1 MNRRELFTNLARTA
15 VRGPGPF
22 DGAPL
27 NIQGG
32 LEEHITPLTLDDIYH
47 LYRRLSFGIT
57 VPEAQALVGK
67 TAGEVVDA
75 LLGPD
80 TPPEHP
86 KPMQF
91 NKWRDPV
98 SGQMVEYTENP
109 QGADLQTRFA
119 IEAWWRGNHSKLS
132 NWWLQTMVRDA
143 SSIEKVT
150 LFWMSH
156 WTSEFSFD
164 EQYLV
169 PQTIHNQYNLLR
181 NDGMGEFRQMALDM
195 TLDNA
200 MLHYLGGTY
209 NEVGRPN
216 ENYARELMELYT
228 TGIGWYTEGDV
239 QQAARVLTGWKASRY
254 NDQPAPNG
262 MYVSW
267 FDANKHDTGAKEFMG
282 VTIPARTA
290 DNNTAFQVKNEEVRE
305 LINILFR
312 VRPEAISR
320 FMARKVYLFFV
331 YSSGGDADPQIVN
344 DLAAEFRA
352 SDFKLRPL
360 FRKLLTSAHFFDPA
374 LRGAQIKTPVE
385 YVTSLMKQ
393 LRLDDGQILALDP
406 QGWVRTMD
414 QTMFDPPNVAGWPG
428 YRSWI
433 STNTYPRRR
442 DFAKRAIDSITDAK
456 ALEFIK
462 EFPDYDEPA
471 KFVAHVAKYMLP
483 VAVSDERLAYY
494 KSTLLEGQPD
504 YTWAEKLQQAA
515 SASRSFKLLLKAMAV
530 APDFQLC

>member
-1 MNRRELFTNLARTA
+1 MNRRELFTNLVRNGK
-15 VRGPGPF
+15 RGPGPF

-27 NIQGG
+27 DVQGG
-32 LEEHITPLTLDDIYH
+32 LDEYTQPLTLDDIYH
-47 LYRRLSFGIT
+47 LYRRMSFGIS
-57 VPEAQALVGK
+57 VPDAQKLVGK
-67 TAGEVVDA
+67 TAAEVVDA

-80 TPPEHP
+80 TPPDLE
-86 KPMQF
+86 KPIQF

-98 SGQMVEYTENP
+98 SGLMVEHTENP

-119 IEAWWRGNHSKLS
+119 IEAWWRGNHAKLS
-132 NWWLQTMVRDA
+132 SWWMLTMVRDTTA
-143 SSIEKVT
+143 IEKIT
-150 LFWMSH
+150 MFWMSH
-156 WTSEFSFD
+156 WVTEFSFD

-169 PQTIHNQYNLLR
+169 PQSIYNQYLMLR
-181 NDGMGEFRQMALDM
+181 NDRLGEFRKMALDV

-216 ENYARELMELYT
+216 ENFARELMELHT

-239 QQAARVLTGWKASRY
+239 QQAARVLTGWKASRF

-262 MYVSW
+262 MYVPW
-267 FDANKHDTGAKEFMG
+267 FDANKHDIGAKEFMG
-282 VTIPARTA
+282 VTIPARTT
-290 DNNTAFQVKNEEVRE
+290 DNNTAYQVRNEEVGE

-312 VRPEAISR
+312 MRPEAISR
-320 FMARKVYLFFV
+320 FMARKVYLYFV
-331 YSSGGDADPQIVN
+331 YSSAGEVDPLVV
-344 DLAAEFRA
+344 DELAAEFRA

-360 FRKLLTSAHFFDPA
+360 FRKILTSAHFFDPA
-374 LRGAQIKTPVE
+374 LRGAQIKTPLE
-385 YVTSLMKQ
+385 YVTSLVKL
-393 LRLDDGQILALDP
+393 LRLDDGQIVALDL
-406 QGWVRTMD
+406 QGAIRTMD
-414 QTMFDPPNVAGWPG
+414 QTLYDAPNVAGWPG
-428 YRSWI
+428 YRTWI

-442 DFAKRAIDSITDAK
+442 DFARRAIDSMTDAK

-462 EFPDYDEPA
+462 EFPSYDEVD
-471 KFVAHVAKYMLP
+471 KFVAEVARYMLP
-483 VAVSDERLAYY
+483 VAVSAERLAYY
-494 KSTLLEGQPD
+494 KATLLEGQPD